1 MLPVQIKRLYDDVSV
16 PEYKTSG
23 AVAFDIAV
31 REEVIIN
38 PGETKIL
45 STGLI
50 VKVPEGY
57 VLIVANRSSNVKK
70 RLMLANNIGVIDQD
84 YCGPNDQL
92 YLGLYNFGTDPYTT
106 QIGERLAQGLLM
118 PIERAVF
125 EEVSDIEDKNRG
137 GFGSTG

>member
-1 MLPVQIKRLYDDVSV
+1 MLPVQIKRLYDDVPV

-31 REEVIIN
+31 HEEVMIN

-57 VLIVANRSSNVKK
+57 ALIVANRSSNVKK

-92 YLGLYNFGTDPYTT
+92 YLGLYNFGTEPYTT
-106 QIGERLAQGLLM
+106 QIGERLAQGLFL
-118 PIERAVF
+118 PIERAIF
-125 EEVSDIEDKNRG
+125 EEVSDIKEQNRG